1 MRRPINNTLRVLLI
15 AAGTIS
21 LGLGILGIV
30 VPILPTTPFLLL
42 TAFCYARSS
51 KRFYNLLLNNKY
63 LGTYIRNYLLKK
75 GVSVKVK
82 LYATIFLW
90 STIIVS
96 LVLISANMV
105 VQIVL
110 IVIAIS
116 VTVHILCLKTL
127 Y

>member
-1 MRRPINNTLRVLLI
+1 MRRQINNVLRILLV

-51 KRFYNLLLNNKY
+51 SRFYNWLLNNKY

-82 LYATIFLW
+82 WYSTIFLW
-90 STIIVS
+90 GTIILS
-96 LVLISANMV
+96 LVLISADIV

-110 IVIAIS
+110 IVIAVS
-116 VTVHILCLKTL
+116 VTIHILSLKTI